1 MTALHDI
8 AHHALHPENIVL
20 LTAQK
25 GTDSWPQIKILQ
37 WLGVAPIF
45 EQTGD
50 ARLEFV
56 ARFASPEQLQT
67 CRVDIASE
75 VYALGSTMRFLL
87 TGSAP
92 PLLSGDEPWQAH
104 LRRESLRG
112 LPREVRHL
120 MARMRSPAPE
130 KRSHDPVALAA
141 LLEDCLARLEGQ
153 PPTRASVSAV
163 PPQESG
169 RGVRRRLVSAG
180 AIAAVLLLIAM
191 LGAAALSSRFGLA
204 RPLRN
209 EALSAAVRPPVV
221 RENQSPPKKAPE
233 FVKAAAEVPLKEQP
247 SPVVSLSP
255 TTPEPVPPEEGPPS
269 IAAAESGA
277 QAAVESNFEVAA
289 TFLQRLILLKSFRH
303 FSHAQPCNRPKED

>member
-1 MTALHDI
+1 MVTAPTIDDDLVEQLSTEASVARALQNPNIPVLYDFGLEDDQLVYAREFFEGATAVAWLAAHGPLSTASVLRIALQVVDAIRVTALHDI

-45 EQTGD
+45 GQTGD
-50 ARLEFV
+50 ARLEFA

-75 VYALGSTMRFLL
+75 VYALGSTMWFLL

-120 MARMRSPAPE
+120 MARMRNPEPE
-130 KRSHDPVALAA
+130 KRPHDPVALAA

-153 PPTRASVSAV
+153 APTRASVSAV
-163 PPQESG
+163 PAAGVRPRSKAATGVSRCDRSCFALDRYAG
-169 RGVRRRLVSAG
+169 RGGS
-180 AIAAVLLLIAM
+180 I
-191 LGAAALSSRFGLA
+191 
-204 RPLRN
+204 
-209 EALSAAVRPPVV
+209 
-221 RENQSPPKKAPE
+221 
-233 FVKAAAEVPLKEQP
+233 
-247 SPVVSLSP
+247 
-255 TTPEPVPPEEGPPS
+255 EPVWAGQAPPERGVFCR
-269 IAAAESGA
+269 G
-277 QAAVESNFEVAA
+277 
-289 TFLQRLILLKSFRH
+289 
-303 FSHAQPCNRPKED
+303 QPTGRA